1 MHILSNV
8 SMTTGTISKYIS
20 SNFGIFLF
28 QDKNTAAY
36 VFHMKCKNFS
46 YYQDV

>member
-1 MHILSNV
+1 MHISSNV
-8 SMTTGTISKYIS
+8 SMAIGTISKYVS

-28 QDKNTAAY
+28 QDINTAAY

>member
-8 SMTTGTISKYIS
+8 LMTIGTISKYVS

-36 VFHMKCKNFS
+36 VFLIKCKNFS